1 MPVPLCHI
9 ACVCMHAYD
18 SCVIEFQSNACLFL
32 MKRKRKIGAG
42 CKTIWLKKMETWS
55 HKQLKHSVC
64 ACVFYECIG
73 QQLACVYITHS
84 LCRHR
89 PWSIHYFSSE
99 EVIIGIILEPSW
111 MNDAP
116 LCSHPKKFGRKF
128 LKLTLACLGVSTER
142 CEF

>member
-1 MPVPLCHI
+1 MPAPLCHI

-32 MKRKRKIGAG
+32 MKRKRKIGAE
-42 CKTIWLKKMETWS
+42 CKTIWLKKMETMVT
-55 HKQLKHSVC
+55 QTAEILCVC
-64 ACVFYECIG
+64 VCFMNASDS
-73 QQLACVYITHS
+73 LCVYYTFIVQAS
-84 LCRHR
+84 A

-111 MNDAP
+111 INDAP

>member
-42 CKTIWLKKMETWS
+42 CKTIWLKKMETMVT
-55 HKQLKHSVC
+55 QTAEILCVR

-73 QQLACVYITHS
+73 QLVCILHIYCAGIGPVVHS
-84 LCRHR
+84 L
-89 PWSIHYFSSE
+89 
-99 EVIIGIILEPSW
+99 L
-111 MNDAP
+111 
-116 LCSHPKKFGRKF
+116 F
-128 LKLTLACLGVSTER
+128 L
-142 CEF
+142 